1 MTPEP
6 QLRATRTL
14 DTDRTDQQPS
24 AERATQTTIVKS
36 IALSVPLAVGIFVG
50 LVALAVH
57 NQQPDWQAWLAKAA
71 GVGIVA
77 GVFFGLLTGFM
88 LSSDRFHD

>member
-1 MTPEP
+1 MTPELQVP
-6 QLRATRTL
+6 ATETR
-14 DTDRTDQQPS
+14 DTDRTDQRPS
-24 AERATQTTIVKS
+24 AEQATQTTIIKS
-36 IALSVPLAVGIFVG
+36 IALSVPLAVAIFIG

-57 NQQPDWQAWLAKAA
+57 NQQPDWTAWLAMAA
-71 GVGIVA
+71 GVGVVA